1 MLVQGYNRWTSEELH
16 LREDARLRGTG
27 IRVSSPLLNMFTTQP
42 PMYEMSFRNGGG
54 LARQIRNRKGIKV
67 TDVLRVTEGLTGGL
81 GGRVVVDYVFF
92 PPEDVDVVYRQNYLD
107 GFYAWNIGK

>member
-1 MLVQGYNRWTSEELH
+1 V
-16 LREDARLRGTG
+16 
-27 IRVSSPLLNMFTTQP
+27 I
-42 PMYEMSFRNGGG
+42 
-54 LARQIRNRKGIKV
+54 
-67 TDVLRVTEGLTGGL
+67 DVLRVAEGLTGGL